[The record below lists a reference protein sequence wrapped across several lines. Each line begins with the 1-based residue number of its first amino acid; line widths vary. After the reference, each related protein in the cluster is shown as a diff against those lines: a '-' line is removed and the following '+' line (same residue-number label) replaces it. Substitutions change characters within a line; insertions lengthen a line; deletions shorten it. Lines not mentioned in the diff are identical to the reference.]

1 LGFAD
6 TAGGAGDVVQ
16 VKKPAVRE
24 AILGSAFALFS
35 RRGYAGTTL
44 AAIAADAGITTSNI
58 YRYYGS
64 KLEIL
69 YAVFGPWF
77 SAHLDR
83 LEERLKRLR
92 SPRARLR
99 AILLALWR
107 DIPEAD
113 NGFYNNLMQ
122 ALASTTPSEGYSRDL
137 ITRLESRFSDM
148 IRATLPEARRHLVER
163 NLLAHALFMGS
174 DGFAINVKLNGPA
187 PQVSEIV
194 ELMCDLLI
202 GTAADARARR

>member
-1 LGFAD
+1 
-6 TAGGAGDVVQ
+6 VVQ
-16 VKKPAVRE
+16 VKKPAVRD
-24 AILGSAFALFS
+24 AILVSAFALFS
-35 RRGYAGTTL
+35 KHGYAGTTL

-122 ALASTTPSEGYSRDL
+122 ALATTTPGEGYSRDL
-137 ITRLESRFSDM
+137 ITRLESRFSEL

-174 DGFAINVKLNGPA
+174 DGFAVNVKLNGPA
-187 PQVSEIV
+187 PPVTEIV
-194 ELMCDLLI
+194 DLMCDLLI
-202 GTAADARARR
+202 GEPAGAQARQ

>member
-1 LGFAD
+1 M
-6 TAGGAGDVVQ
+6 VQ

-35 RRGYAGTTL
+35 RHGYAGTTL

-122 ALASTTPSEGYSRDL
+122 ALASTTPGEGYSRDL
-137 ITRLESRFSDM
+137 ITRLESRFSEM

-187 PQVSEIV
+187 PQVTEIV
-194 ELMCDLLI
+194 DLMCDLLI
-202 GTAADARARR
+202 GDDGGAQAHQ

>member
-1 LGFAD
+1 
-6 TAGGAGDVVQ
+6 VVQ

-35 RRGYAGTTL
+35 RHGYAGTTL

-122 ALASTTPSEGYSRDL
+122 ALASTTPGEGYSRDL
-137 ITRLESRFSDM
+137 ITRLESRFSEM

-187 PQVSEIV
+187 PQVTEIV
-194 ELMCDLLI
+194 DLMCDLLI
-202 GTAADARARR
+202 GDDGGAQAHQ

>member
-1 LGFAD
+1 M
-6 TAGGAGDVVQ
+6 VQ
-16 VKKPAVRE
+16 VKKPAVRD

-35 RRGYAGTTL
+35 KHGYNGTTL
-44 AAIAADAGITTSNI
+44 AAIAADAGVTTSNI

-83 LEERLKRLR
+83 LEVRLKRLR

-122 ALASTTPSEGYSRDL
+122 ALATTTPSEGYSRDL
-137 ITRLESRFSDM
+137 ITRLESRFSEM
-148 IRATLPEARRHLVER
+148 IRATLPASRRHLVRR

-174 DGFAINVKLNGPA
+174 DHRHGGRQDLASSQPWRWQIKQGSGPTGRGD
-187 PQVSEIV
+187 EH
-194 ELMCDLLI
+194 
-202 GTAADARARR
+202 G

>member
-1 LGFAD
+1 
-6 TAGGAGDVVQ
+6 VVQ

-35 RRGYAGTTL
+35 KHGYAGTTL

-122 ALASTTPSEGYSRDL
+122 ALATTTPGEGYSRDL
-137 ITRLESRFSDM
+137 ITRLESRFSEM

-187 PQVSEIV
+187 PQVTEIV
-194 ELMCDLLI
+194 DLMCDLLI
-202 GTAADARARR
+202 GDDGGAQAHQ

>member
-1 LGFAD
+1 M
-6 TAGGAGDVVQ
+6 VQ
-16 VKKPAVRE
+16 VKKPAVRD
-24 AILGSAFALFS
+24 AILTSAFALFS
-35 RRGYAGTTL
+35 RHGYAGTSL
-44 AAIAADAGITTSNI
+44 AAIAAEAGVTTSNI

-64 KLEIL
+64 KLELL

-77 SAHLDR
+77 TAHVDR
-83 LEERLKRLR
+83 LEARLKRLR

-107 DIPEAD
+107 DIPDAD

-122 ALASTTPSEGYSRDL
+122 ALATVTPSEGYSRDL
-137 ITRLESRFSDM
+137 ITRLESRFSEL
-148 IRATLPEARRHLVER
+148 IGANLPPSRRHLVER

-187 PQVSEIV
+187 PEVTEIV
-194 ELMCDLLI
+194 DLVCDLLI
-202 GTAADARARR
+202 GDADAASGAAGRRPMANRP

>member
-1 LGFAD
+1 M
-6 TAGGAGDVVQ
+6 VQ
-16 VKKPAVRE
+16 VKKPAVRD
-24 AILGSAFALFS
+24 AILVSAFALFS
-35 RRGYAGTTL
+35 KHGYAGTTL

-122 ALASTTPSEGYSRDL
+122 ALATTTPGEGYSRDL
-137 ITRLESRFSDM
+137 ITRLESRFSEL

-174 DGFAINVKLNGPA
+174 DGFAVNVKLNGPA
-187 PQVSEIV
+187 PPVTEIV
-194 ELMCDLLI
+194 DLMCDLLI
-202 GTAADARARR
+202 GEPAGAQARQ

>member
-1 LGFAD
+1 
-6 TAGGAGDVVQ
+6 VVQ
-16 VKKPAVRE
+16 VKKPAVRD
-24 AILGSAFALFS
+24 AILSSAFALFS
-35 RRGYAGTTL
+35 KHGYNGTTL

-77 SAHLDR
+77 GAHLDR
-83 LEERLKRLR
+83 LEVRLKRLR

-122 ALASTTPSEGYSRDL
+122 ALATTTPSEGYSRDL
-137 ITRLESRFSDM
+137 ITRLESRFSEM
-148 IRATLPEARRHLVER
+148 IRATLPASRRHLVRR

-174 DGFAINVKLNGPA
+174 DGFAVNVKLNGPA
-187 PQVSEIV
+187 PPVADIV
-194 ELMCDLLI
+194 DLMCDLLI
-202 GTAADARARR
+202 GDERGTHARQ

>member
-1 LGFAD
+1 
-6 TAGGAGDVVQ
+6 VVQ
-16 VKKPAVRE
+16 VKKKAVRD

-35 RRGYAGTTL
+35 QHGYAGTTL

-137 ITRLESRFSDM
+137 ITRLESRFSEM

-174 DGFAINVKLNGPA
+174 DGFAVNVKLNGPA
-187 PQVSEIV
+187 PQVTEIV
-194 ELMCDLLI
+194 DLMCDLLI
-202 GTAADARARR
+202 GEPAGAQARQ

>member
-1 LGFAD
+1 
-6 TAGGAGDVVQ
+6 VVQ

-35 RRGYAGTTL
+35 RHGYAGTTL

-122 ALASTTPSEGYSRDL
+122 ALATTTPGEGYSRDL
-137 ITRLESRFSDM
+137 ITRLESRFSEM

-187 PQVSEIV
+187 PQVTEIV
-194 ELMCDLLI
+194 DLMCDLLI
-202 GTAADARARR
+202 GEPDSAQARQ

>member
-1 LGFAD
+1 
-6 TAGGAGDVVQ
+6 VVQ

-24 AILGSAFALFS
+24 AILTSAFSLFS

-77 SAHLDR
+77 TDHLDR
-83 LEERLKRLR
+83 LEVRLKRLR
-92 SPRARLR
+92 TPRARLR

-122 ALASTTPSEGYSRDL
+122 ALATTTPGEGYSRDL
-137 ITRLESRFSDM
+137 ITTLESRFSEM
-148 IRATLPEARRHLVER
+148 IRANLPPSRRHLVRR

-174 DGFAINVKLNGPA
+174 DGFAVNVKLNGPA
-187 PQVSEIV
+187 PRVEDIV

-202 GTAADARARR
+202 GVDVDQRCRAGDLD

>member
-1 LGFAD
+1 
-6 TAGGAGDVVQ
+6 VVQ

-35 RRGYAGTTL
+35 KHGYAGTTL

-122 ALASTTPSEGYSRDL
+122 ALATTTPGEGYSRDL
-137 ITRLESRFSDM
+137 ITRLESRFSEM

-187 PQVSEIV
+187 PQVTEIV
-194 ELMCDLLI
+194 DLMCDLLI
-202 GTAADARARR
+202 GEPDSAQARQ